1 MRVKRGV
8 VAPELKLRL
17 STGEEVSIAD
27 LHREGPVALVFV
39 RHFGCVFCRERI
51 AEFRRLE
58 DQNIV
63 FVTMG
68 NLVQA
73 EAVRQK
79 LRSPHRFV
87 CDPEQVAYEAFG
99 LPKGSFVQ
107 MFNPTT
113 FVRGFRAAVRGHG
126 VGAPVG
132 DPWQL
137 GGAFVID
144 RTGRITWEKR
154 ATHAAD
160 DASEEEILRELARAA
175 G

>member
-1 MRVKRGV
+1 MN
-8 VAPELKLRL
+8 APDLNVLL
-17 STGEEVSIAD
+17 STGEMVALSD
-27 LHREGPVALVFV
+27 LYRESPVALVFV

-58 DQNIV
+58 NENVV

-68 NLVQA
+68 NPVQA
-73 EAVRQK
+73 EAIRQK
-79 LRSPHRFV
+79 FRSPHRFV
-87 CDPEQVAYEAFG
+87 CDPEQAVYQAFG
-99 LPKGSFVQ
+99 LPKGSFGQ

-113 FVRGFRAAVRGHG
+113 FVRGFRAAARGHG

-144 RTGRITWEKR
+144 RTGRVTWEKR
-154 ATHAAD
+154 AQHAAD
-160 DASEEEILRELARAA
+160 DASEEEIRRELARAA
-175 G
+175 Q

>member
-1 MRVKRGV
+1 MN
-8 VAPELKLRL
+8 APAVDVLL
-17 STGEEVSIAD
+17 STGEKVPLAD
-27 LHREGPVALVFV
+27 LYREAPVALVFV
-39 RHFGCVFCRERI
+39 RHFGCIFCRERI
-51 AEFRRLE
+51 ADLRRLA
-58 DQNIV
+58 DQNVV

-68 NLVQA
+68 NQVQA

-87 CDPEQVAYEAFG
+87 CDPEQSLYQAFG
-99 LPKGSFVQ
+99 LPKVSFGQ

-113 FVRGFRAAVRGHG
+113 FLRGARAAAKGHG

-137 GGAFVID
+137 GGAFVVD
-144 RTGRITWEKR
+144 RRGEVTWEKR
-154 ATHAAD
+154 AQHAAD
-160 DASEEEILRELARAA
+160 DATEEEILRELARAS